1 MAAPHHLIILD
12 GGMGHLLRRHGVA
25 IEGPIGSMQRF
36 LGVALANTTQPE
48 LVRACHR
55 EYLAAG
61 AAIITTNSYSCVPAA
76 LELAS
81 DGGSDSSDL
90 VAASISAA
98 GARAR
103 EARDAFVAA
112 ASLGADAA
120 QRVAGCV
127 PPLHESYR
135 ADRVGSSDE
144 LAAAYAHIVA
154 KIAPHSDLLLCETMS
169 SAREAFAAA
178 RASVESGSGKPVW
191 ISYTLHDD
199 ASGRLRSG
207 ETIGEAVRAIDSLLI
222 RVDDGSA
229 AARRRGTVEAILLN
243 CCSHASICTALP
255 ARRHALDEL
264 GAPGAAVRIGAY
276 ANGFKT
282 VEAGAEMAGAEAE
295 YIDLSPADYAMQA
308 RQYVELGA
316 SIVGGC
322 CGVFPEHIA
331 AVKETLLPQLS

>member
-112 ASLGADAA
+112 ASLGAAA
-120 QRVAGCV
+120 EPRIAGCV

-255 ARRHALDEL
+255 ALRHALDEL

-295 YIDLSPADYAMQA
+295 Y
-308 RQYVELGA
+308 
-316 SIVGGC
+316 
-322 CGVFPEHIA
+322 
-331 AVKETLLPQLS
+331 